1 MTEQNRKWA
10 KLSPEKREAIKA
22 TREKK
27 LVEASARLSSGVKAL
42 LKKNR
47 WKEYLNF
54 SLKFHQYS
62 FANTMLIMLQ
72 RPDAKWVASFNT
84 WKSMGRYVK
93 MDEHGIEIFVPMLV
107 KYRHK
112 AEKQVAKDAI
122 LDPDATIA
130 ESVKDDSQE
139 NQGKNLVGFKIGYV
153 FDVSQTD
160 GDQFP
165 ERPYRCLAGDD
176 AGMFFL
182 LKAAIE
188 ESQHIPVTFSSLPPG
203 TFGCCR
209 YDPDQDYRP
218 KAITISDDPSLS
230 GAQRLDTLAHEAG
243 HAILHTGLEYRQHTD
258 RSIHELEGESV
269 SFCVLAALGVDTSQM
284 SFGYI
289 ATWADS
295 SGKDAVEEIERSG
308 QRILEA
314 SRSILSWINEKIG
327 VQVELN
333 MVAKEIQLTAT

>member
-1 MTEQNRKWA
+1 MFA
-10 KLSPEKREAIKA
+10 KYP
-22 TREKK
+22 
-27 LVEASARLSSGVKAL
+27 
-42 LKKNR
+42 
-47 WKEYLNF
+47 
-54 SLKFHQYS
+54 
-62 FANTMLIMLQ
+62 
-72 RPDAKWVASFNT
+72 
-84 WKSMGRYVK
+84 
-93 MDEHGIEIFVPMLV
+93 
-107 KYRHK
+107 HK
-112 AEKQVAKDAI
+112 GEKQVAKDAI
-122 LDPDATIA
+122 LDPDTTIA
-130 ESVKDDSQE
+130 KSVKDDSQE
-139 NQGKNLVGFKIGYV
+139 NQGKTLVGFKIGYV

-160 GDQFP
+160 GDQLP

-188 ESQHIPVTFSSLPPG
+188 ELQHIPVKFSTLPPG
-203 TFGCCR
+203 TIGCCR

-243 HAILHTGLEYRQHTD
+243 HAMLHTGLEYRQHTD
-258 RSIHELEGESV
+258 RSILEVEAESV
-269 SFCVLAALGVDTSQM
+269 SFCVLAALGIDTSQM

-314 SRSILSWINEKIG
+314 SRSILSWIDKKIG
-327 VQVELN
+327 IPVELN
-333 MVAKEIQLTAT
+333 MVAEEKQLTAT

>member
-27 LVEASARLSSGVKAL
+27 LVEASVRLSSGVKAL
-42 LKKNR
+42 LKENR

-72 RPDAKWVASFNT
+72 RPDATHVASFNN
-84 WKSMGRYVK
+84 WNSMGRYVK
-93 MDEHGIEIFVPMLV
+93 KDEHGIEIFVPMFA

-112 AEKQVAKDAI
+112 GEKQVAKDAI

-139 NQGKNLVGFKIGYV
+139 NQGKTLVGFNIGYV

-160 GDQFP
+160 GDNLP
-165 ERPYRCLAGDD
+165 ERLYRCLEGND

-188 ESQHIPVTFSSLPPG
+188 ELQHIPVTFSSLPPG
-203 TFGCCR
+203 TFGSCR

-218 KAITISDDPSLS
+218 LAITISDDPSLS

-243 HAILHTGLEYRQHTD
+243 HAMLHTGLEYRQHTD
-258 RSIHELEGESV
+258 RSILELEAESV
-269 SFCVLAALGVDTSQM
+269 SFCVLAAFGVDTSQM

-308 QRILEA
+308 HRILEA
-314 SRSILSWINEKIG
+314 SRSILSWIDKKIG
-327 VQVELN
+327 IPVELN
-333 MVAKEIQLTAT
+333 MENKEIQPAAT

>member
-1 MTEQNRKWA
+1 MTKQNMKWT

-22 TREKK
+22 AREKK
-27 LVEASARLSSGVKAL
+27 LIDASARLASGVKAL
-42 LKKNR
+42 LKDDR

-72 RPDAKWVASFNT
+72 CPDATHVASFNN

-93 MDEHGIEIFVPMLV
+93 KDEHGIEIFVPMLV

-112 AEKQVAKDAI
+112 GEKQVAKGAI

-130 ESVKDDSQE
+130 EFVKDDSQE
-139 NQGKNLVGFKIGYV
+139 NQGKTLVGFKIGYV

-160 GDQFP
+160 GDHLP
-165 ERPYRCLAGDD
+165 ERPYRCLEGDD
-176 AGMFFL
+176 AGMFL
-182 LKAAIE
+182 QLKSAIE
-188 ESQHIPVTFSSLPPG
+188 ELQHIPVRFSTLPPG
-203 TFGCCR
+203 TIGCCR
-209 YDPDQDYRP
+209 YDPNQDWRP
-218 KAITISDDPSLS
+218 IAITISDDPSFS

-243 HAILHTGLEYRQHTD
+243 HAMLHTGLEYRQHTD
-258 RSIHELEGESV
+258 RSILELEAESV
-269 SFCVLAALGVDTSQM
+269 SFCVLAALGFDTSQM

-289 ATWADS
+289 AIWS
-295 SGKDAVEEIERSG
+295 ESRGKDAVEEIERSG

-314 SRSILSWINEKIG
+314 SRRILSWIDDNIG
-327 VQVELN
+327 LPIERNL
-333 MVAKEIQLTAT
+333 VAKEIQLDAN